1 MLGSIATYFFE
12 KEKQKRLGKGQRAK
26 VEFFPD
32 RKNHYGL
39 LVDASNPDDRAI
51 IITFAEELRRDGNR
65 VKILGYLDGKQ
76 EKNSVSF
83 DAFNSTELSRI
94 SKVPKSPVAESF
106 MDQPFD
112 VLINLSI
119 RQNHKALEYICSV
132 SRASFRV
139 GPWYAGQQ
147 NNPYDLCVDANSSTS
162 LKEWLSELMHTLQKI
177 H

>member
-12 KEKQKRLGKGQRAK
+12 KEKQKRVGTGQRAK

-51 IITFAEELRRDGNR
+51 VLAFAEQLRRDGNR
-65 VKILGYLDGKQ
+65 VKILGYVDGKQ
-76 EKNSVSF
+76 EKISISF
-83 DAFNSTELSRI
+83 DVFTSAELTRI
-94 SKVPKSPVAESF
+94 SKVPKSPVADSF
-106 MDQPFD
+106 MDQHFD

-119 RQNHKALEYICSV
+119 RQNHKALEYISAV
-132 SRASFRV
+132 SKASFRI

-147 NNPYDLCVDANSSTS
+147 NNPYDLCVDAGSNTS
-162 LKEWLSELMHTLQKI
+162 LKEWLNELMHTLQKI

>member
-12 KEKQKRLGKGQRAK
+12 KEKQKRVGAGKRAK
-26 VEFFPD
+26 VEFFAE

-39 LVDASNPDDRAI
+39 LVDASNPDDRATI
-51 IITFAEELRRDGNR
+51 LVFAEQLRREGNR
-65 VKILGYLDGKQ
+65 VKILGYVDGKQ
-76 EKNSVSF
+76 EKISISF
-83 DAFNSTELSRI
+83 DVFTSAELTRF

-106 MDQPFD
+106 MDLTFD

-119 RQNHKALEYICSV
+119 KQNHKALEYICAV
-132 SRASFRV
+132 SKSAFRV

-147 NNPYDLCVDANSSTS
+147 NNPYDLCVDAGSTTS
-162 LKEWLSELMHTLQKI
+162 LKEWLNELMHTLRKI